1 MRLGPGTLTTAG
13 YTNPLKIRDCCR
25 TLRRGKWAT
34 AMAVAI
40 LYKNFMCFNYVGT
53 ASMARWAFLLTP
65 WCNSACCPVLPTTTA
80 APTLVCPGRIYIL
93 LVMIGAVGAL
103 CHSGGQGLPG
113 VSHFNASTLQVEET
127 WHISQCK
134 PAVSGTC
141 MAYRVLYALRPLSI
155 GQEES
160 FYAFDTTGSAV
171 SASCWIRCWKHHQ
184 ALITN
189 LLITGSVSTVMVS

>member
-1 MRLGPGTLTTAG
+1 
-13 YTNPLKIRDCCR
+13 
-25 TLRRGKWAT
+25 
-34 AMAVAI
+34 
-40 LYKNFMCFNYVGT
+40 
-53 ASMARWAFLLTP
+53 MARWAFLLTP

-103 CHSGGQGLPG
+103 WHSGGQGLPG

-171 SASCWIRCWKHHQ
+171 SASCWIRCWKHQ
-184 ALITN
+184 KALITN
-189 LLITGSVSTVMVS
+189 LLITGSVSTVMVSWLFMLVGFLELKHRLPRPLSKRPFGAWEPPKAVKLKKPSRPWDLKAEDL